1 MQLKVSKDMY
11 IQCMQT
17 SSLILA
23 LKDIFSQSIHNP
35 LQNRTVDEKK
45 TTYLF
50 TKREL
55 ESELFVNFAAAVYY
69 KFTEQVY
76 NFKKFN
82 KTSVLTN

>member
-1 MQLKVSKDMY
+1 MYANKLIDSCAKRY
-11 IQCMQT
+11 IQSEYTQ
-17 SSLILA
+17 
-23 LKDIFSQSIHNP
+23 P
-35 LQNRTVDEKK
+35 LTKPNGRWKK

-55 ESELFVNFAAAVYY
+55 ESELFVNLAAAVYY